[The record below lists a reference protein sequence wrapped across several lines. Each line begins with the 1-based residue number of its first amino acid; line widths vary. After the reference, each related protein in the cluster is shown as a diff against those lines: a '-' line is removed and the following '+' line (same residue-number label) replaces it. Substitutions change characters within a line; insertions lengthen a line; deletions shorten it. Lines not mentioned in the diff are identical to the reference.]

1 MDDCYRIALIG
12 WVFSGVEIFIIW
24 GLLYHFYY
32 KKKLITQIIPI
43 LPFSS
48 SQNTQTTPKLK
59 FNGINNK
66 NNNKN
71 SNDLTSNF
79 KIDNSL
85 EQHQSLGNIG
95 NSQVD
100 VVRNLREMGK
110 NIYKQQ
116 ISHNSPNIKPNPM
129 DTVVVKKF

>member
-66 NNNKN
+66 NNAVSKPAP
-71 SNDLTSNF
+71 T
-79 KIDNSL
+79 K
-85 EQHQSLGNIG
+85 
-95 NSQVD
+95 
-100 VVRNLREMGK
+100 
-110 NIYKQQ
+110 Y
-116 ISHNSPNIKPNPM
+116 SPIL
-129 DTVVVKKF
+129 

>member
-59 FNGINNK
+59 FNGINNN